1 VKFSK
6 HFWLRLFLGYS
17 ALGWGVCLAGV
28 FVSHETMLELLR
40 FFGGVDASG
49 LGDPIY
55 DYWFRMASSVFGL
68 VGIVYLVL
76 AANPAKYAVALP
88 WAGIFMVAEGIVL
101 FVHGILLD
109 LPPTPW
115 LGDVGFCLVGG
126 VGILVAMRGLS
137 D

>member
-1 VKFSK
+1 
-6 HFWLRLFLGYS
+6 
-17 ALGWGVCLAGV
+17 
-28 FVSHETMLELLR
+28 MLELLR

-49 LGDPIY
+49 LGDSIY
-55 DYWFRMASSVFGL
+55 DYWFRMASSVCGL
-68 VGIVYLVL
+68 VGIAYLVL
-76 AANPAKYAVALP
+76 ASNPAKYAVVLP

-101 FVHGILLD
+101 FVQGILLD